1 MALNSSSVGLR
12 DVGGDW
18 LWQEWRVFSDTDK
31 LKRIFVCISANES
44 GQRAL
49 ENNHGLHL
57 LTFSTSE
64 ELVRPKSHHEGPR
77 QRSRLLRL
85 QQPSQA

>member
-1 MALNSSSVGLR
+1 VTLGVTGF
-12 DVGGDW
+12 G
-18 LWQEWRVFSDTDK
+18 QEWRVFSDTDK
-31 LKRIFVCISANES
+31 LEKVFVCISANES

-49 ENNHGLHL
+49 ENNAGSRL
-57 LTFSTSE
+57 LTFSTPE
-64 ELVRPKSHHEGPR
+64 ELVCPKSHHEGPR